1 MEPIQIYDT
10 TLRDGTQG
18 ENINF
23 TSEDKITIAQRL
35 DDIGIHYIEGGY
47 PGSNPRDLH
56 FYELAKR
63 TTFKHARLTAFG
75 STRKPGIDPSD
86 DPNVIALMESDAPAV
101 ALVGKSWDLHVG
113 QVMNNTLEENLAM
126 IGETVAYFKEKG
138 REVIYDAEH
147 FFDGYK
153 ENSNYAV
160 NTLCAAIANK
170 ADCIVLCDTN
180 GGSLPFEI
188 ETIIHEVRQILDG
201 KFEPSS
207 GLWPVNIGIH
217 THNDCGLAV
226 ANSLAAIRAGAV
238 QVHGT
243 INGYGERCGNADLT
257 SMIPIL
263 CLKMKNPCIS
273 KENLKK
279 IQNLS
284 RFINETANM
293 IPLNSQPF
301 VGNSSFAHKGGL
313 HVSAIMKI
321 PRAYEHIVPE
331 EVGNKRRVLVSDLS
345 GKSNIEYKAKELGID
360 LGTNGLDS
368 RSIVS
373 EIKRMEKEGFQFD
386 VADGSF
392 KIILQKLTEQFQP
405 CFELESY
412 RVNMEKNK
420 GQPCLSHATIK
431 ISVNG
436 KEAIT
441 AAEGD
446 GPVNALD
453 NALRKALDSFF
464 PDLDTMR
471 LVDFKV
477 RVIEGRSGTAS
488 KVRVLIESRDHNDI
502 WSTIGVSENIIEASW
517 HALKDSFQYKLS
529 KDQESRYVKNG

>member
-1 MEPIQIYDT
+1 MEPVQLYDT

-23 TSEDKITIAQRL
+23 TSEDKIIIAQRL

-63 TTFKHARLTAFG
+63 TTFKNARLTAFG
-75 STRKPGIDPSD
+75 STRKPGIDPAD
-86 DPNVIALMESDAPAV
+86 DANVIALMESQAPAV
-101 ALVGKSWDLHVG
+101 ALVGKSWDLHVE
-113 QVMNNTLEENLAM
+113 QVMDNTLDENLAM
-126 IGETVAYFKEKG
+126 IGETVAYFKMNG

-153 ENSNYAV
+153 ENPDYALS
-160 NTLCAAIANK
+160 TLCAAAENK

-180 GGSLPFEI
+180 GGSLPTEI
-188 ETIIHEVRQILDG
+188 DAIIREVRQKLGD
-201 KFEPSS
+201 KFPPTS
-207 GLWPVNIGIH
+207 GMRPVNIGIH
-217 THNDCGLAV
+217 AHNDCGLAV
-226 ANSLAAIRAGAV
+226 ANSISGLLAGAT

-257 SMIPIL
+257 SVIPIL
-263 CLKMKNPCIS
+263 CLKMKNACLS
-273 KENLKK
+273 EENLLKL
-279 IQNLS
+279 QNLS
-284 RFINETANM
+284 RFVSETANM
-293 IPLNSQPF
+293 LPLNSRPF
-301 VGNSSFAHKGGL
+301 VGNSAFAHKGGL

-321 PRAYEHIVPE
+321 PRAYEHCNPGD
-331 EVGNKRRVLVSDLS
+331 VGNKRRVLVSDLS
-345 GKSNIEYKAKELGID
+345 GRRNIEYKAKELGID

-368 RSIVS
+368 RSIVT

-392 KIILQKLTEQFQP
+392 KILLQKLTEQFQP
-405 CFELESY
+405 LFELESY

-420 GQPCLSHATIK
+420 GQPGLSHATIK
-431 ISVNG
+431 LSVSG

-453 NALRKALDSFF
+453 NALRKALENFF
-464 PDLDTMR
+464 PNLDTMR

-488 KVRVLIESRDHNDI
+488 KVRVLIESRDHDDI
-502 WSTIGVSENIIEASW
+502 WSTIGVSENIIEACW
-517 HALKDSFQYKLS
+517 HALKDSFQYKLE
-529 KDQESRYVKNG
+529 KDLKGSRE